1 MRRADFGPIDSIP
14 LLSEFSLEIIPDPKF
29 KNQLARAVR
38 VLPVELIETSD
49 ETSLSYRCS
58 SSFKLKYRVLFEPLK
73 VLNASIELVVTS
85 SRGRWRVTLDLEG
98 TEPVPDDSIRLVA
111 AVGGTDKVS
120 FKLSNRFLGFS
131 TFQAYFSV
139 KSSSHFSVSPT
150 SGILAP
156 FGADGT
162 PFVVSFTPLVYGNR
176 ETYVHRMMA
185 LILEYFNFFIYS
197 FICLFISLFGRFFV
211 WDGNSIKCWN

>member
-197 FICLFISLFGRFFV
+197 FICLFICLFERFFV
-211 WDGNSIKCWN
+211 

>member
-197 FICLFISLFGRFFV
+197 FICLFICSFERYFV
-211 WDGNSIKCWN
+211 